1 MPDDIARKLH
11 NFNPETGGV
20 ENPQIFNPEKE
31 KVRNKKHEDVFVCT
45 NFVNALGSTG
55 TQKTELSI
63 MVMAW
68 GGSA

>member
-1 MPDDIARKLH
+1 MPDDIARILH
-11 NFNPETGGV
+11 NFDSEMGGV
-20 ENPQIFNPEKE
+20 EIPHIFNPEKE
-31 KVRNKKHEDVFVCT
+31 MFRDKIHKDVFVCT